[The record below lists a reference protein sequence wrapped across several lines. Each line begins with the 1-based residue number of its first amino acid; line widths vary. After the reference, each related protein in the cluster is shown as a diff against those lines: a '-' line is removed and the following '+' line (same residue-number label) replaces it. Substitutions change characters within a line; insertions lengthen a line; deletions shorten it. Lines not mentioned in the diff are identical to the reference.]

1 MTVPDKQTS
10 WWQRLKEGLSKS
22 AGQITEN
29 ISAVFTKR
37 KLDAAALE
45 ELEEILIKA
54 DLGPA
59 VAARLVEDFSK
70 ERFGKDVDERE
81 VRTALSEQIEKI
93 LTPVARDL
101 DVDAGKKPFVV
112 LMVGV
117 NGAGKTT
124 TLGKMAK
131 MLTDD
136 GKKVMLVA
144 GIHSALRRWGSLR
157 CGVSG
162 RERKSSR
169 VRRVRTRRRWHIKD

>member
-10 WWQRLKEGLSKS
+10 WWQRLKAGLSKS

-101 DVDAGKKPFVV
+101 
-112 LMVGV
+112 
-117 NGAGKTT
+117 
-124 TLGKMAK
+124 
-131 MLTDD
+131 
-136 GKKVMLVA
+136 
-144 GIHSALRRWGSLR
+144 
-157 CGVSG
+157 
-162 RERKSSR
+162 
-169 VRRVRTRRRWHIKD
+169 